1 MNIHITAIKRLILG
15 WLTVSALIGGGAYWF
30 GLWQMSQQVA
40 TMAKTEVVKV
50 APEVLKRVNGSPAD
64 IRALQAK
71 ANDYQTQGFIV
82 VEIYNRAG
90 EMVVQRRSPE
100 ATRIE
105 QALDALGPHHLPR
118 GKGIQTERMSL
129 AHNEIIRV
137 LVPLQNGS
145 QVEGHFEGIYLV
157 PADKMQALRQETR
170 RLLAAVFIVVLF
182 TTLLL
187 YPFILSLNRKVHAE
201 AHAILHSNLD
211 LMEVLG
217 SAIAKR
223 DSDTNSHNYRVTI
236 YAVRLAE
243 ALGLRKNQIK
253 ELIAGAFLHDVGK
266 IGIQDA
272 ILLKPDKLTEE
283 EFSIMKQHVP
293 LGLEI
298 ISHSA
303 WLHHAR
309 DVVGCHHEWFDGS
322 GYPKGLAGTTIPLT
336 ARIFAIADV
345 FDAMTSRR
353 PYKEPWSL
361 QTALDTLGR
370 GAGTHFDPTLLT
382 QFLRLAPD
390 LHTRINQVS
399 GHELRRDLRALVEH
413 YWNGRSRETAES
425 FTAKP

>member
-1 MNIHITAIKRLILG
+1 MNIHIAAIKRLILG
-15 WLTVSALIGGGAYWF
+15 WLTVSVLIGGGAYWF
-30 GLWQMSQQVA
+30 GLWQMSQQVVA
-40 TMAKTEVVKV
+40 LAETEVIKV
-50 APEVLKRVNGSPAD
+50 APEVLKHVNGSPSD
-64 IRALQAK
+64 ILALQAK
-71 ANDYQTQGFIV
+71 ANAYQTQGFVV

-90 EMVVQRRSPE
+90 EIVVQKSSPE
-100 ATRIE
+100 ATKIE

-129 AHNEIIRV
+129 EHNEVIRV
-137 LVPLQNGS
+137 LVPLLDDNR
-145 QVEGHFEGIYLV
+145 VEGHFEGVYLV
-157 PADKMQALRQETR
+157 PADKVQALQQETR
-170 RLLAAVFIVVLF
+170 RLLVAVFIVVLF

-201 AHAILHSNLD
+201 ARAILHSNLD

-243 ALGLRKNQIK
+243 ALGLGKNQIK

-272 ILLKPDKLTEE
+272 ILLKPDKLTKE

-298 ISHSA
+298 ISHSS
-303 WLHHAR
+303 WLHQAR

-345 FDAMTSRR
+345 FDALTSRR
-353 PYKEPWSL
+353 PYKEPWPL
-361 QTALDTLGR
+361 KTALDMLR
-370 GAGTHFDPTLLT
+370 QGAGTHFDSRL
-382 QFLRLAPD
+382 LAPFLQLVPE

-399 GHELRRDLRALVEH
+399 DHELRRDLRVLVER
-413 YWNGRSRETAES
+413 YWNGQRT
-425 FTAKP
+425 